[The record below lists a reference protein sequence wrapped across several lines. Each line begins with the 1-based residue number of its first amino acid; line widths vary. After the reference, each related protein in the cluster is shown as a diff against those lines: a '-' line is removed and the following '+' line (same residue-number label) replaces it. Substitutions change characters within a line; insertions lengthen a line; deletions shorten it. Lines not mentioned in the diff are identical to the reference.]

1 MCHFKTTDMR
11 LTLTFLIALFL
22 QSCSDNYEQSYA
34 DYSSFNKSSARQQG
48 WFPGIVGQDCFDFKE
63 IHNLDN
69 NNSYG
74 TFAFTNGDRI
84 DSLLTDTLRFEQI
97 KSNEVESLL
106 NKIVSPKKPEWF
118 IKDISRNYLDF
129 YKQEL
134 TCIIKDSG
142 NKRIF
147 FVYNSL

>member
-1 MCHFKTTDMR
+1 MR
-11 LTLTFLIALFL
+11 LIFTFLIALFL

-48 WFPGIVGQDCFDFKE
+48 WFLDIVGQDCFDFKE

-84 DSLLTDTLRFEQI
+84 NSLLADTLKFEQI
-97 KSNEVESLL
+97 KINEVESYF

-118 IKDISRNYLDF
+118 IKDIFRNSLEF

-142 NKRIF
+142 NKR
-147 FVYNSL
+147 VYFAYTSH